1 MNYLPARSVGN
12 LRNMSD
18 AFDQF
23 LVKLQCWVPT
33 HLLSRLVGALA
44 CCRIT
49 VIKNALIRSFI
60 WLYNIDTREA
70 EKPVPAG
77 YPDFHAFFSRSLR
90 PGSRPLDNSPSAVVS
105 PADGTITQIGRIAG
119 QQLIQAKHL
128 TYSLQQLF
136 GDEEVGSQRFF
147 GGAYATIYLAPNNY
161 HRVHMPLNAELI
173 EMVYVPGRLLSVN
186 VRTADVIPGLFTR
199 NERLIC
205 HFNGPVGPFSIVM
218 IGAMNVGNISTAW
231 AGQVMPRL
239 SRETAR
245 WSYPGT
251 EPAVRLNKGQ
261 YLGQFN
267 LGSTVIM
274 ITGPGQLTWHQ
285 EVMPGS
291 NVRMGQRIGK
301 LMTDPAIVE
310 G

>member
-1 MNYLPARSVGN
+1 
-12 LRNMSD
+12 MSD

-23 LVKLQCWVPT
+23 LVKLQFWVPT

-60 WLYNIDTREA
+60 WLYNIDTGEA
-70 EKPVPAG
+70 ENPVPAG
-77 YPDFHAFFSRSLR
+77 YPDFNAFFSRSLR

-105 PADGTITQIGRIAG
+105 PADGTITQIGRIAD
-119 QQLIQAKHL
+119 QQL
-128 TYSLQQLF
+128 S
-136 GDEEVGSQRFF
+136 

-186 VRTADVIPGLFTR
+186 VRTADVVPGLFTR

-239 SRETAR
+239 SRETVR
-245 WSYPGT
+245 WSYPGA

-274 ITGPGQLTWHQ
+274 IAGPGQLTWHQ
-285 EVMPGS
+285 EMTPGS
-291 NVRMGQRIGK
+291 SVRMGQRIGE
-301 LMTDPAIVE
+301 LMTDPAIV
-310 G
+310 